1 MSNLSSSASR
11 RVEALDAFRGVA
23 SFLIMVT
30 HTILF
35 VPQVCQVQNLGYIY
49 GGLSWKLPY
58 FFVLSGFV
66 LTLSYQRMKGELDH
80 PFRSFLISRALRI
93 YPLFLVTTMVM
104 FLIKVLFGAGAP
116 IEGAS
121 IFFNISWKISP
132 SLPNLLHAL
141 TLVGLEN
148 TWLYNG
154 PAWTLV
160 FEMRYAIFFPLILAP
175 LRRCWLAILLFVGLA
190 YGAAE
195 VSSGLERVDIF
206 YSPNQLVSNM
216 CSMFDFLLLYAGG
229 VLLALHRER
238 LSHLYLALPRWGVVA
253 VVVVTVAAMLN
264 PLWIKAILPSG
275 VAGGVVR
282 DCVMAAGVMAWVI
295 ILLNSRAIASL
306 FSSRWLVA
314 LGRSSFSIY
323 MWHTPIATL
332 LFMLL
337 HDQLNI
343 WYIVAM
349 SILSTLIV
357 APLSFRYIETPIIE
371 FSRRFR
377 R

>member
-1 MSNLSSSASR
+1 MSNLSSGASR
-11 RVEALDAFRGVA
+11 RVEALDAFRGIA

-66 LTLSYQRMKGELDH
+66 LTLSYQRMRGRLDH
-80 PFRSFLISRALRI
+80 PFRSFLVSRVLRI
-93 YPLFLVTTMVM
+93 YPLFLITTVVM
-104 FLIKVLFGAGAP
+104 FLLKLLFGAGAP

-121 IFFNISWKISP
+121 IFFNISWQLSP
-132 SLPNLLHAL
+132 SFVSFIHAL

-160 FEMRYAIFFPLILAP
+160 FEMRFALFFPLILAP
-175 LRRCWLAILLFVGLA
+175 LRRWWLSILLFVGLA
-190 YGAAE
+190 YGAAV

-206 YSPNQLVSNM
+206 YSPNQLVSNI
-216 CSMFDFLLLYAGG
+216 CSMFAFLLLYAGG
-229 VLLALHRER
+229 VLLALQRER
-238 LSHLYLALPRWGVVA
+238 LSRLYLSLPSWGAVA
-253 VVVVTVAAMLN
+253 VVGAILVAVLN
-264 PLWIKAILPSG
+264 PLWLKAILPSG
-275 VAGGVVR
+275 VASGVVG
-282 DCVMAAGVMAWVI
+282 DCVMAVGVMAWI
-295 ILLNSRAIASL
+295 IVLLNNSSIAKL
-306 FSSRWLVA
+306 FSARWLIA

-337 HDQLNI
+337 HEQIEI
-343 WYIVAM
+343 WYIVVM
-349 SILSTLIV
+349 SIVATLIV
-357 APLSFRYIETPIIE
+357 APLSFRYIETPIINY
-371 FSRRFR
+371 SQRLRR
-377 R
+377 